1 MDQRR
6 HAGKLDVNPDLPEHI
21 AAWIGRMGSMEF
33 VDDQKFGDTDR
44 TQPAYEGLAR
54 RLGVFEYM
62 TLFL

>member
-1 MDQRR
+1 M
-6 HAGKLDVNPDLPEHI
+6 NPDLPEHI
-21 AAWIGRMGSMEF
+21 AAWIDRMGSMEF
-33 VDDQKFGDTDR
+33 IDDQKFGDTDR